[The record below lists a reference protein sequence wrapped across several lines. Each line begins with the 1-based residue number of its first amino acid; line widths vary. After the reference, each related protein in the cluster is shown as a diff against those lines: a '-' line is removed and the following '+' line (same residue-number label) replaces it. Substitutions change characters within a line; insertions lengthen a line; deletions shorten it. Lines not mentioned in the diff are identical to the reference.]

1 MKKSLIAL
9 AVMAAAGATSGC
21 ASLDGKLENRVVCTV
36 AKDRAFVV
44 SEFGPVGISSKVA
57 EADRAVICR

>member
-21 ASLDGKLENRVVCTV
+21 ASLDGKLENRVSCTV
-36 AKDRAFVV
+36 ARDKAHVI
-44 SEFGPVGISSKVA
+44 SEWGPVGLATVISPKDA
-57 EADRAVICR
+57 AVICK